1 MKKII
6 SLLLV
11 GIIMVSFAACGK
23 GKDTAEKERKRAT
36 AGQNTTTLTTPNTD
50 QVVLD
55 TGMLSALDK
64 TYAKSNKAGIVYDPN
79 VFLKLAQTKSDA
91 VKIAIAGDEIAYGNT
106 ASNVD
111 KTSYPAKLQQMLN
124 SEYGKGKFEVTN
136 YATSSQSYVADF
148 ERADAGSLRYQY
160 TDQYRK
166 MRKDKPDVVILMV
179 GTNDVAYLTDGE
191 RCEEY
196 KKAYV
201 DLIKDIKK
209 MSSTPLVFVC
219 TPIVRYTALSTSI
232 TMEVLRNATITAANE
247 ADAYVID
254 TYNITKEYFSSAL
267 FETDGKHP
275 NDAGYK
281 ELAEVVMAGIT
292 KGYVEY
298 KQGKLKNTSDYVV
311 YVSSTGK
318 YDSVGASPKN
328 PTSSFARAVELCQ
341 GGGTIVVCGSVNPTD
356 AAGGATLPAILPEN
370 YNKITVTS
378 VWDGVDYRNDAK
390 LNAKI
395 FLGSSIYLNGDFE
408 FTNVTFETVAAA
420 TKVVCNYN
428 DVTFGKGFNTVNN
441 TGGFSL
447 LIVGNDVVTRWQ
459 THEMLSCTKD
469 CNIKVNSGTFT
480 YLRGGNYKA
489 YSTNESQLAYGTIKS
504 GVTVNITIDGATF
517 NRGDVAGNL
526 GGSGSTLTSVIGQNG
541 MEEGAVVNF
550 NVLSGS
556 FIGSIYAVPR
566 MNPYPASGVPAIK
579 GTINMTLKDGRFNGQ
594 EIKYLQTFKDEKD
607 VDGNVVAEYIR
618 PKITGKFNLV
628 INSNTFTSSANKVIS
643 GSGCSNAKITMGEKF
658 PESLFTIK
666 GFKNYK

>member
-1 MKKII
+1 MK
-6 SLLLV
+6 
-11 GIIMVSFAACGK
+11 
-23 GKDTAEKERKRAT
+23 
-36 AGQNTTTLTTPNTD
+36 TPNND

-79 VFLKLAQTKSDA
+79 VFLKLSQTTSDT
-91 VKIAIAGDEIAYGNT
+91 VKIACIGDEIVYGST
-106 ASNVD
+106 ASDVS
-111 KTSYPAKLQQMLN
+111 KTSYPAELQQMLN
-124 SEYGKGKFEVTN
+124 SRFGKGKFKVSN
-136 YATSSQSYVADF
+136 YATTSQSYVADF
-148 ERADAGSLRYQY
+148 ERADAGSNRYQY

-166 MRKDKPDVVILMV
+166 MRKDKPDVVIMML

-191 RCEEY
+191 RCDEY

-201 DLIKDIKK
+201 DLIKDIKT

-219 TPIVRYTALSTSI
+219 TPIVRYTAYSTSVA
-232 TMEVLRNATITAANE
+232 MEVLRNATVKAANE
-247 ADAYVID
+247 ANAYVID

-281 ELAEVVMAGIT
+281 ELAEVVMSGISE
-292 KGYVEY
+292 GYVEY
-298 KQGKLKNTSDYVV
+298 KEGKLKNTSDYVV
-311 YVSSTGK
+311 YVSSKGK
-318 YDSVGASPKN
+318 YDSVGATPEK

-395 FLGSSIYLNGDFE
+395 YLGSSIYFNGDFE
-408 FTNVTFETVAAA
+408 FTNVTFENVAAA
-420 TKVVCNYN
+420 TKIVCNYN
-428 DVTFGKGFNTVNN
+428 DITFGKGFNTVNN

-447 LIVGNDVVTRWQ
+447 LIVGNDVVSRWQ
-459 THEMLSCTKD
+459 THEMLSCTED
-469 CNIKVNSGTFT
+469 CNINVNSGTFT

-489 YSTNESQLAYGTIKS
+489 YATAESQYAYGTIKS
-504 GVTVNITIDGATF
+504 GVTVNITVDGATF

-526 GGSGSTLTSVIGQNG
+526 NGAGSTLTSAIGQNG

-550 NVLSGS
+550 KVLSGS
-556 FIGSIYAVPR
+556 FLGSIYAVPR
-566 MNPYPASGVPAIK
+566 MNPYPASGVPAVK

-594 EIKYLQTFKDEKD
+594 EIKYLQTFKDTKD
-607 VDGNVVAEYIR
+607 ENGDVVVEYLR
-618 PKITGKFNLV
+618 PKITGVFNLV
-628 INSNTFTSSANKVIS
+628 VNSNTFTSSANKTIS
-643 GSGCSNAKITMGEKF
+643 GVGCAKAKITLGEKF
-658 PESLFTIK
+658 PESLFAIK